1 MKDTL
6 ELVKN
11 VVKDPVPVVN
21 TTVILGMS
29 ALEWELFFTVAVGFA
44 SLIWTV
50 LRISNEYYKM
60 KHNRETKSQ
69 E

>member
-6 ELVKN
+6 ELLKN
-11 VVKDPVPVVN
+11 VVRDPVPAVN

-44 SLIWTV
+44 SLIWTG

-60 KHNRETKSQ
+60 KQNRETKSQ
-69 E
+69 N